1 MLQTYQETR
10 RRFFDHPAVRVEGA
24 AARAAR
30 NCRTPEALT
39 PELQIILTLRGAFV
53 YELGSS
59 HSLLTANHAL
69 FIAAGDVSR
78 DRFVDDQPL
87 DYMLVTPH
95 VEAAS
100 AMLGDSVAARLGK
113 LARET
118 RVAGAP
124 ERLQRSASALWS
136 LCLRECSD
144 DIEVEESVVE
154 LLMCIVHA
162 APTPSLARARG
173 RAGRGQGHDLI
184 GATKELIGSA
194 REPRSL
200 TAIAA
205 QLDVSPAYLTD
216 LFRRHEGLSIARY
229 QRRLRLSRALVE
241 LPDTD
246 DIATLALE
254 LGFSSHA
261 HFSTAFRATYG
272 VSPSSYRKNLKA
284 RVAPRRHNAPH
295 AHLDSAL
302 AADDPE
308 LPFRGR
314 R

>member
-1 MLQTYQETR
+1 MPQTYQETR
-10 RRFFDHPAVRVEGA
+10 TRFFDHPAVRVEGA

-30 NCRTPEALT
+30 NCRTSEAFT
-39 PELQIILTLRGAFV
+39 PALQIILTLRGAFV

-59 HSLLTANHAL
+59 RSLLTANHAL
-69 FIAAGDVSR
+69 FIGAGDVSR
-78 DRFVDDQPL
+78 DRLVDDQPL

-95 VEAAS
+95 LGAVN
-100 AMLGDSVAARLGK
+100 AMVGEGVAAGLGRLGRK
-113 LARET
+113 T

-124 ERLQRSASALWS
+124 TKLQRAASALWNLHS
-136 LCLRECSD
+136 CSD
-144 DIEVEESVVE
+144 EIEVEQLVVE
-154 LLMCIVHA
+154 LLMSIVA
-162 APTPSLARARG
+162 AAGIATFTPRIPATR
-173 RAGRGQGHDLI
+173 LI

-194 REPRSL
+194 HEPRSL

-241 LPDTD
+241 LPDTA
-246 DIATLALE
+246 DIAALALE

-272 VSPSSYRKNLKA
+272 MTPSTYRKNLKA
-284 RVAPRRHNAPH
+284 RVTPRRHNPPH
-295 AHLDSAL
+295 AYLDSAV
-302 AADDPE
+302 AAGDPE
-308 LPFRGR
+308 LSFRIR

>member
-1 MLQTYQETR
+1 VLQTYRETR
-10 RRFFDHPAVRVEGA
+10 RRFFDHPAVRIEGA

-39 PELQIILTLRGAFV
+39 PELQIVLTLRGAFV

-59 HSLLTANHAL
+59 QSLLTANHAL

-95 VEAAS
+95 VDAVN
-100 AMLGDSVAARLGK
+100 AMLGDAAADGLRK

-124 ERLQRSASALWS
+124 AKLQRAASALWS
-136 LCLRECSD
+136 LSLGDCSD
-144 DIEVEESVVE
+144 EMEVEQSVAE
-154 LLMCIVHA
+154 LLTCILRA
-162 APTPSLARARG
+162 APTPTLPRERE
-173 RAGRGQGHDLI
+173 RAGRGRAHLI

-241 LPDTD
+241 LPDTA
-246 DIATLALE
+246 DIAALALE

-272 VSPSSYRKNLKA
+272 MTPSAYRKNLKA
-284 RVAPRRHNAPH
+284 RVATRRHNAAH
-295 AHLDSAL
+295 AYVDSAVP
-302 AADDPE
+302 AGDPE
-308 LPFRGR
+308 LSLRAR

>member
-1 MLQTYQETR
+1 VLQTYQETR

-39 PELQIILTLRGAFV
+39 PQLQIVLTLRGAFV

-59 HSLLTANHAL
+59 ESLLTANHAL

-87 DYMLVTPH
+87 DYMLITPH
-95 VEAAS
+95 VDAVS
-100 AMLGDSVAARLGK
+100 AMVGEQVAEALGR

-118 RVAGAP
+118 RVAGASAK
-124 ERLQRSASALWS
+124 LQRAASALWNLYS
-136 LCLRECSD
+136 SSD
-144 DIEVEESVVE
+144 EVEQLVVD
-154 LLMCIVHA
+154 LLMAIA
-162 APTPSLARARG
+162 AAGGIEPATHQARATR
-173 RAGRGQGHDLI
+173 LI

-200 TAIAA
+200 TSIAA
-205 QLDVSPAYLTD
+205 ELAVSPAYLTD

-272 VSPSSYRKNLKA
+272 VTPSAYRKNLKA
-284 RVAPRRHNAPH
+284 RCAPRRHNAPH
-295 AHLDSAL
+295 AYVDSVPAP
-302 AADDPE
+302 ARDPE
-308 LPFRGR
+308 FSFRARG
-314 R
+314 

>member
-1 MLQTYQETR
+1 VLQTYQETR

-39 PELQIILTLRGAFV
+39 PGLQIVLTLRGAFV
-53 YELGSS
+53 YELGASQ
-59 HSLLTANHAL
+59 SLLTANHAL
-69 FIAAGDVSR
+69 LIAAGDVSR

-95 VEAAS
+95 VDAVS
-100 AMLGDSVAARLGK
+100 AMLGEAVAAGLGK

-124 ERLQRSASALWS
+124 VKLQRAASALWS
-136 LCLRECSD
+136 LCSRAD
-144 DIEVEESVVE
+144 PVEDVDVEQSVIE
-154 LLMCIVHA
+154 LLTCIVHA
-162 APTPSLARARG
+162 VPTPTLPRSRG
-173 RAGRGQGHDLI
+173 RAGRGRGLAKLI
-184 GATKELIGSA
+184 GAAKELIGTA

-200 TAIAA
+200 TSIAA

-241 LPDTD
+241 LPDTE
-246 DIATLALE
+246 DIAALALE

-272 VSPSSYRKNLKA
+272 ETPSAYRKNLKA
-284 RVAPRRHNAPH
+284 RAVPRRHNATH
-295 AHLDSAL
+295 AYLDPAVP
-302 AADDPE
+302 AYDPE
-308 LPFRGR
+308 L
-314 R
+314 

>member
-1 MLQTYQETR
+1 VASVPTYNWHVLQTYEETR

-30 NCRTPEALT
+30 NCCTPEALT
-39 PELQIILTLRGAFV
+39 PELQIVLTLRGAFM

-95 VEAAS
+95 VDAVN
-100 AMLGDSVAARLGK
+100 AMLGDAVAAGLGK

-118 RVAGAP
+118 RVGGATAK
-124 ERLQRSASALWS
+124 LQRQGSALWN
-136 LCLRECSD
+136 LCSRECAD
-144 DIEVEESVVE
+144 DLDVEQSVVE
-154 LLMCIVHA
+154 LLTCIVEA
-162 APTPSLARARG
+162 AGIEPPVHRTQAAK
-173 RAGRGQGHDLI
+173 LI
-184 GATKELIGSA
+184 GAAKELIGSA
-194 REPRSL
+194 RVPRSL
-200 TAIAA
+200 TSIAA
-205 QLDVSPAYLTD
+205 QLGVSAAYLTD

-241 LPDTD
+241 LPDTE
-246 DIATLALE
+246 DIAALALE

-272 VSPSSYRKNLKA
+272 ETPSAYRKNLKA
-284 RVAPRRHNAPH
+284 RAPRDRHNVRH
-295 AHLDSAL
+295 AYLDPAVP
-302 AADDPE
+302 ACDPE
-308 LPFRGR
+308 L
-314 R
+314 

>member
-1 MLQTYQETR
+1 MLPTYQETR

-30 NCRTPEALT
+30 DCRSPEALT
-39 PELQIILTLRGAFV
+39 SALQILLTLRGAFV

-59 HSLLTANHAL
+59 QSLLTANHAL

-87 DYMLVTPH
+87 DYMLITPH
-95 VEAAS
+95 VDAVN
-100 AMLGDSVAARLGK
+100 AMLGDAVAAGLGK
-113 LARET
+113 LGRAT

-124 ERLQRSASALWS
+124 AKLQRAASTLWNLYS
-136 LCLRECSD
+136 RSD
-144 DIEVEESVVE
+144 EIEVEELVVE
-154 LLMCIVHA
+154 LLMSIVEA
-162 APTPSLARARG
+162 AAIEPSPPKVQATR
-173 RAGRGQGHDLI
+173 LI
-184 GATKELIGSA
+184 GAAKELIGSA

-241 LPDTD
+241 LPDSD
-246 DIATLALE
+246 DIAALALE

-261 HFSTAFRATYG
+261 HFSTAFLATYG
-272 VSPSSYRKNLKA
+272 VTPSGYRKNLKA
-284 RVAPRRHNAPH
+284 RVVPQRHNAPH
-295 AHLDSAL
+295 AYVDPAVTACH
-302 AADDPE
+302 PE
-308 LPFRGR
+308 LSLRVR